1 LKKLLISFGFLLLA
15 FLGLVV
21 LAFQLSFDPQRSFLK
36 EKVSRVF
43 NKIASW
49 SDHNDEFFTEQH
61 IFINE
66 ATVAFVSKNIISEGE
81 SINLRMF
88 GTGKVNLFVE
98 YFDESGTLHSTEE
111 KKISISSDV
120 PETFSSFYGFEGNFD
135 EILITPKIDNGW
147 VDVGVNPEFGRKIN
161 LPVLIENTKSREVLF
176 VESTDTLNAYVS
188 AYDLPTHYD
197 RKSAP
202 LGAFTRPVA
211 MPQNYDIKNFTES
224 NEVNCKDHLINADL
238 VHKQMI
244 NDLNHPISLVSD
256 DFLDQ
261 YENLAGVK
269 VLIFGAHNEYWTEA
283 KAENILRFVE
293 NGGHLLFLGGNT
305 AWRQVKRGRK
315 FDAIFGSNLLNHG
328 FDRLIREVLGTYYD
342 INGYDTYSSYK
353 LMETEAPEWM
363 DPASFVNTTS
373 FGIGTDFK
381 CCEGLIGGAS
391 GLETDK
397 LLSESKEEF
406 TIIAKGNNWFEGGAD
421 IVYRKFHSGGTV
433 LNFGSVALW
442 HRTQDQ
448 TIRALV
454 KQFLDN
460 ALLMD

>member
-1 LKKLLISFGFLLLA
+1 MKKLLIIFGFLLLA

-21 LAFQLSFDPQRSFLK
+21 LTYQLAFDPQRSFLK
-36 EKVSRVF
+36 EKVSNTL
-43 NKIASW
+43 NKISSW
-49 SDHNDEFFTEQH
+49 NHHNDEFFTEQH
-61 IFINE
+61 IFSEE
-66 ATVAFVSKNIISEGE
+66 ATVAFLAKNIIQTGDT
-81 SINLRMF
+81 INLRMF
-88 GTGKVNLFVE
+88 GSGKVNLFVE
-98 YFDESGTLHSTEE
+98 YFDESGILHSTEE
-111 KKISISSDV
+111 KNILISSDV

-161 LPVLIENTKSREVLF
+161 LPVLIESTKSREVLF

-244 NDLNHPISLVSD
+244 NDLNHSISLVSD

-328 FDRLIREVLGTYYD
+328 FDRLIRKVLGTYYD

-353 LMETEAPEWM
+353 LIETKAPEWM
-363 DPASFVNTTS
+363 DPASFVNTSS
-373 FGIGTDFK
+373 FGVGTDFE

-397 LLSESKEEF
+397 LLPESKEEF
-406 TIIAKGNNWFEGGAD
+406 TIIAKGNNWFNGGAD
-421 IVYRKFHSGGTV
+421 IVSRKFPSGGTV

-460 ALLMD
+460 ALLME

>member
-1 LKKLLISFGFLLLA
+1 MLLA
-15 FLGLVV
+15 FLGL
-21 LAFQLSFDPQRSFLK
+21 LFLTYQRAFDPQRSFLK
-36 EKVSRVF
+36 EKVSNTF
-43 NKIASW
+43 NKISFW
-49 SDHNDEFFTEQH
+49 NHHNDEFFTEQH
-61 IFINE
+61 IFSEE
-66 ATVAFVSKNIISEGE
+66 ATVAFLAKNIIQTGDT
-81 SINLRMF
+81 INLRMF

-111 KKISISSDV
+111 KNISISSDV
-120 PETFSSFYGFEGNFD
+120 PETFSSFHGFEGNFD

-147 VDVGVNPEFGRKIN
+147 VDVEVNPELGRKIN

-244 NDLNHPISLVSD
+244 NDLNYSIGQISD
-256 DFLDQ
+256 EFLDE

-293 NGGHLLFLGGNT
+293 NGGNLLFLGGNT

-342 INGYDTYSSYK
+342 INGYDTYSPYK
-353 LMETEAPEWM
+353 FIETEALEWM
-363 DPASFVNTTS
+363 DSASFVNTSS
-373 FGIGTDFK
+373 FGVGTDFE

-391 GLETDK
+391 GFETDK
-397 LLSESKEEF
+397 LLPESNNEF
-406 TIIAKGNNWFEGGAD
+406 TIIAKGSNWFDGGAD
-421 IVYRKFHSGGTV
+421 IVSRKFPSGGTV

-460 ALLMD
+460 ALFME

>member
-1 LKKLLISFGFLLLA
+1 LGFLLLA
-15 FLGLVV
+15 CLGLVV
-21 LAFQLSFDPQRSFLK
+21 LNYQLSFDPQRSSMK
-36 EKVSRVF
+36 EKVSKF
-43 NKIASW
+43 LNKIASW
-49 SDHNDEFFTEQH
+49 NDHNDEFFTEQH
-61 IFINE
+61 IFSEE
-66 ATVAFVSKNIISEGE
+66 ATVAFLAKNIIQTGDT
-81 SINLRMF
+81 INLRMF

-111 KKISISSDV
+111 KNISISSDV
-120 PETFSSFYGFEGNFD
+120 PETFSSFYGFEGSFD

-202 LGAFTRPVA
+202 LGAFTRPVT

-315 FDAIFGSNLLNHG
+315 FDAIFGSNLLSHG

-342 INGYDTYSSYK
+342 INGYDTYSSFK
-353 LMETEAPEWM
+353 LIETKAPEWM
-363 DPASFVNTTS
+363 DPASFVNTSS
-373 FGIGTDFK
+373 FGVGTDFE

-397 LLSESKEEF
+397 LLPESKEEF
-406 TIIAKGNNWFEGGAD
+406 TIIAKGNNWFNGGAD
-421 IVYRKFHSGGTV
+421 IVSRKFPSGGTV

-454 KQFLDN
+454 KQFLDK
-460 ALLMD
+460 ALLME